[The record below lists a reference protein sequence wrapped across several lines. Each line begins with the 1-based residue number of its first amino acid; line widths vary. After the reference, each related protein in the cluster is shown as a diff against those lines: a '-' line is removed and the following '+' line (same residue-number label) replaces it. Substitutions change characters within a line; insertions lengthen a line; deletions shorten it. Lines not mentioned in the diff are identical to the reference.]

1 MPSGKT
7 NLSEVLTPPEQ
18 SNLSQTKE
26 SGSGDGST
34 HSPRGNGPRKG
45 GDGAR
50 IVRNFQNK
58 FFHDAEVGEVVAE
71 VCPGL
76 KPEIEASLEQK
87 MWPRDR
93 RALKR
98 ILMIQSLWPRSMLTP
113 HPLKL
118 ASPPLNRPTPLQIPR
133 TLLMKQFGSHN
144 RDQKNMQLHR
154 GNQAILRPTYI
165 KPRLEKLSLGSF
177 GDSSYL
183 MRRTLMRRLRNPIG
197 KNSLKS
203 FLRAQMYPSATKEMR
218 CLMKG

>member
-1 MPSGKT
+1 MLENKNFTIAYLSAVLLSVVSEAAFTKSFKHMQAQDVYHMPSGKT

-76 KPEIEASLEQK
+76 KPETEASLAQK
-87 MWPRDR
+87 KNV
-93 RALKR
+93 AKR
-98 ILMIQSLWPRSMLTP
+98 
-113 HPLKL
+113 
-118 ASPPLNRPTPLQIPR
+118 
-133 TLLMKQFGSHN
+133 
-144 RDQKNMQLHR
+144 QKS
-154 GNQAILRPTYI
+154 A
-165 KPRLEKLSLGSF
+165 E
-177 GDSSYL
+177 
-183 MRRTLMRRLRNPIG
+183 
-197 KNSLKS
+197 KNSDDSEPL
-203 FLRAQMYPSATKEMR
+203 A
-218 CLMKG
+218 